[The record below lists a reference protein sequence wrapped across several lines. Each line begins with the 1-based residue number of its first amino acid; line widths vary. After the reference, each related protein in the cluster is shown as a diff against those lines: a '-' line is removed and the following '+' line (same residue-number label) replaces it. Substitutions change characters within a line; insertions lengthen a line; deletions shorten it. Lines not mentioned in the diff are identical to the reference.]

1 MLNNETTEQK
11 VGTIIKSIKNSIDV
25 FKKVTCLLENS
36 EKDYLYTDDTNYKH
50 LFDDCKK
57 EHTIALANLES
68 LKLILNKNSIGQRKE
83 IDELKQLFNGFQI
96 MISEV
101 EVEQAVVYYI
111 KEIDSNFEKLLN
123 VLNVTE

>member
-1 MLNNETTEQK
+1 M
-11 VGTIIKSIKNSIDV
+11 
-25 FKKVTCLLENS
+25 
-36 EKDYLYTDDTNYKH
+36 
-50 LFDDCKK
+50 
-57 EHTIALANLES
+57 ANLES